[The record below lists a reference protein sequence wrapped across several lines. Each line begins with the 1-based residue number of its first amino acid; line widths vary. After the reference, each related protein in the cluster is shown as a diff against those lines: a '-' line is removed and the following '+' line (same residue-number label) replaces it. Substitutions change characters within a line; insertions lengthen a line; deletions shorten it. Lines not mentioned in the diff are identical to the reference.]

1 MDKSEKLVKIEQ
13 RLKKV
18 FHLRNED
25 SNSNRYRHEDETS
38 ESEDS
43 VLSVRHSNSFNNNS
57 SNSNNVIIN
66 TVNNNNFDIQSINT
80 SSHSIGNGNSGNTI
94 SNNTITTTNNNNNNN
109 TNTNTNNN
117 TILRII
123 ESVFK
128 GDISLSSP
136 PLFNQDTITKQDTIQ
151 ICESV
156 RRCCENVSNITF
168 EWFEMNVMYEL
179 LVVLGDTRQIREAIL
194 LGYRECNTNSSTSH
208 SKRTLQLL
216 TSIDTNNTSQHLLQH
231 QLLS

>member
-25 SNSNRYRHEDETS
+25 SNSNSNRYRHEDETS

-57 SNSNNVIIN
+57 SNNNVINNTIN
-66 TVNNNNFDIQSINT
+66 NTINNNSFDIQSINT

-94 SNNTITTTNNNNNNN
+94 SNTTTTTTNNN
-109 TNTNTNNN
+109 TTNNN

-123 ESVFK
+123 ESVFR
-128 GDISLSSP
+128 GDISLSQP
-136 PLFNQDTITKQDTIQ
+136 PLFNQDTITQQDTIQ

-156 RRCCENVSNITF
+156 RRCCENVPNITF
-168 EWFEMNVMYEL
+168 EWFEMHVMYEL
-179 LVVLGDTRQIREAIL
+179 LVVLGDAAQIREAIL
-194 LGYRECNTNSSTSH
+194 LGYRECNTSSQGR
-208 SKRTLQLL
+208 RTLQLL
-216 TSIDTNNTSQHLLQH
+216 TSIDTNNTAQQLLQH